1 MVEFT
6 MQKLA
11 TKGLHN
17 LTWEHRGI
25 NVENKQRKTVYRS
38 RENDHAITSCFFGD
52 LNCTWL

>member
-38 RENDHAITSCFFGD
+38 RKTITQSRAVFSVI
-52 LNCTWL
+52 